1 MISKNNNCKIPY
13 VSRESPIKLIEFHV
27 PSKRLESIAPHSSLD
42 PPVQKV
48 QRVQPNTVNVYYVYI
63 HTDQYTQQHLEAN
76 GATPMYWSTSS
87 LLDHEGPGECQNVV
101 PVF

>member
-13 VSRESPIKLIEFHV
+13 VV
-27 PSKRLESIAPHSSLD
+27 PWIPNQIDWISCSIRKRLESIAPHSSLD

-48 QRVQPNTVNVYYVYI
+48 QPNTVYVYYVYI
-63 HTDQYTQQHLEAN
+63 HTDQYTQQHLQAN
-76 GATPMYWSTSS
+76 GATPS
-87 LLDHEGPGECQNVV
+87 LLDHEGPGEFQKVV